1 MSHQQIAIKYP
12 EGITMST
19 LRSIW
24 WSSVAFVGLVSFI
37 TMAVTPA
44 ALLGAPLVAITQPE
58 HGAVVHGQT
67 WIEVAYRSDTD
78 QPITALELYVD
89 GALVRYEGLSIPK
102 REGKRAFSWDFSFA
116 AATTHTIRA
125 KAIDAEGNEGSAS
138 IVVEVQKIF
147 TEAPD
152 QIPPVVNIFYPA
164 QGAQLSGQ
172 VEIKANA
179 TDNVGVTTVFFYVD
193 GTFKALI
200 MHAPPYATTW
210 DTTKVA
216 DGPHVLQA
224 KAWDKAENQAESA
237 EVTVI
242 VQNRSMT
249 TAALGSGR
257 TVASQSAPGPA
268 VATPV
273 PGTTTEVGTAGT
285 VTERQFGTPALPT
298 PKPVSA
304 ESTETKVGERHEV
317 AALPP
322 HLRQLPSAR
331 STEPP
336 RIRPS
341 AAPGR
346 VLPGSPP
353 AISPEPRPVA
363 SDIVPQIPAAATA
376 MAAQPSLSEW
386 VTASAWPGEFWPAVE
401 AVSHNTRP
409 SDQMVSIGPAPATAS
424 LQRVVPPATTDSGPS
439 MWVATSTEMLTLAAR
454 PGLSIFTVGAAMRDT
469 IPATSSIS
477 WPVPVAGGGVTELAP
492 SATTATEYQVVMIPR
507 PEGRVWPSAE
517 RTTTPP
523 EVPAIPAAVAAV
535 RDIQVVFDG
544 EMLELRAAPEANQG
558 ISIAPLREIFEHTD
572 GVLYWFPV
580 EKKVHAINDDVD
592 LRLQIGNPQVRVNDQ
607 TQTLV
612 LAPYIK
618 QGRTMVP
625 LQFLADTLDVTI
637 QFNPTTGQIVI
648 SSNRL

>member
-1 MSHQQIAIKYP
+1 
-12 EGITMST
+12 MST

-24 WSSVAFVGLVSFI
+24 WSSVAFIGLVSFI
-37 TMAVTPA
+37 LMAVTPA
-44 ALLGAPLVAITQPE
+44 ALLGAPLVAITKPE

-89 GALVRYEGLSIPK
+89 ETLVRYEGLSIPK

-116 AATTHTIRA
+116 VATTHTIKA

-138 IVVEVQKIF
+138 IVVEVKKVF

-164 QGAQLSGQ
+164 QGAELSGE

-193 GTFKALI
+193 GTFKAMI

-224 KAWDKAENQAESA
+224 EAWDKAENRAESA

-242 VQNRSMT
+242 VQNRSMS
-249 TAALGSGR
+249 TAVAGSGR

-273 PGTTTEVGTAGT
+273 PGTATEAVTAGT
-285 VTERQFGTPALPT
+285 VTERQFGTPAPPT
-298 PKPVSA
+298 PKPASA
-304 ESTETKVGERHEV
+304 ESTETEVSETHRV

-346 VLPGSPP
+346 VLLGSPP
-353 AISPEPRPVA
+353 VISPEPRPIA

-376 MAAQPSLSEW
+376 MDAQPPAEW
-386 VTASAWPGEFWPAVE
+386 LTASAWSGEFWPAVK
-401 AVSHNTRP
+401 AMSHSTRP
-409 SDQMVSIGPAPATAS
+409 SDEMVSTGPAPAIAS

-439 MWVATSTEMLTLAAR
+439 MWVATSTEMLTVAAR
-454 PGLSIFTVGAAMRDT
+454 PGVSTLTVAAGMRDT

-477 WPVPVAGGGVTELAP
+477 WPVSVAGEGVTELAP

-535 RDIQVVFDG
+535 KDIQVVFDG
-544 EMLELRAAPEANQG
+544 EMLELRAAPEAKQN

-580 EKKVHAINDDVD
+580 EKKVRAVSDDVD

-618 QGRTMVP
+618 RGRTMVP

>member
-1 MSHQQIAIKYP
+1 MSHQQIAVKYT

-37 TMAVTPA
+37 LMAVTPA

-164 QGAQLSGQ
+164 QGAKLSGQ

-200 MHAPPYATTW
+200 MHAPPYATMW

-363 SDIVPQIPAAATA
+363 SDIVPQIPA
-376 MAAQPSLSEW
+376 
-386 VTASAWPGEFWPAVE
+386 
-401 AVSHNTRP
+401 
-409 SDQMVSIGPAPATAS
+409 PATAS
-424 LQRVVPPATTDSGPS
+424 LQRVVPPATTDSGPR
-439 MWVATSTEMLTLAAR
+439 MWVATSTEMLTVAAR

-469 IPATSSIS
+469 IPATSSMS
-477 WPVPVAGGGVTELAP
+477 WPVPVTGGGVTELAP
-492 SATTATEYQVVMIPR
+492 SAATATEYQVVMIPR

-535 RDIQVVFDG
+535 KDIQVVFDG
-544 EMLELRAAPEANQG
+544 EMLELRAAPEAKQD

-580 EKKVHAINDDVD
+580 EKKVRAVSDDVD

-607 TQTLV
+607 LQTLV

-618 QGRTMVP
+618 QGRTMIP
-625 LQFLADTLDVTI
+625 LQFLADTLDVAI
-637 QFNPTTGQIVI
+637 RFNPTTGQIVI
-648 SSNRL
+648 SSNQL

>member
-1 MSHQQIAIKYP
+1 M
-12 EGITMST
+12 
-19 LRSIW
+19 
-24 WSSVAFVGLVSFI
+24 
-37 TMAVTPA
+37 
-44 ALLGAPLVAITQPE
+44 
-58 HGAVVHGQT
+58 
-67 WIEVAYRSDTD
+67 
-78 QPITALELYVD
+78 
-89 GALVRYEGLSIPK
+89 
-102 REGKRAFSWDFSFA
+102 
-116 AATTHTIRA
+116 
-125 KAIDAEGNEGSAS
+125 
-138 IVVEVQKIF
+138 
-147 TEAPD
+147 
-152 QIPPVVNIFYPA
+152 
-164 QGAQLSGQ
+164 
-172 VEIKANA
+172 
-179 TDNVGVTTVFFYVD
+179 
-193 GTFKALI
+193 
-200 MHAPPYATTW
+200 
-210 DTTKVA
+210 
-216 DGPHVLQA
+216 
-224 KAWDKAENQAESA
+224 DKAENRAESA

-242 VQNRSMT
+242 VQNRSMS
-249 TAALGSGR
+249 TAVAGSGR

-273 PGTTTEVGTAGT
+273 PGTATEVVTAGT
-285 VTERQFGTPALPT
+285 VTERQFGTPAPPT
-298 PKPVSA
+298 PKPASA
-304 ESTETKVGERHEV
+304 ESTETEVSETHRV

-346 VLPGSPP
+346 VLLGSPP
-353 AISPEPRPVA
+353 VISPEPRPIA

-376 MAAQPSLSEW
+376 MDAQPPAEW
-386 VTASAWPGEFWPAVE
+386 LTASAWSGEFWPAVK
-401 AVSHNTRP
+401 AMSHSTRP
-409 SDQMVSIGPAPATAS
+409 SDEMVGIGPAPATTMDAQPPAEWLTASVWSGEFWPAVKAMSHSTRPSDEMVSTGPAPAIAS

-439 MWVATSTEMLTLAAR
+439 MWVATSTEMLTVAAR
-454 PGLSIFTVGAAMRDT
+454 PGVSTLTVAAGMRDT

-477 WPVPVAGGGVTELAP
+477 WPVSVAGEGVTELAP

-535 RDIQVVFDG
+535 KDIQVVFDG
-544 EMLELRAAPEANQG
+544 EMLELRAAPEAKQN

-580 EKKVHAINDDVD
+580 EKKVRAVSDDVD

-618 QGRTMVP
+618 RGRTMVP